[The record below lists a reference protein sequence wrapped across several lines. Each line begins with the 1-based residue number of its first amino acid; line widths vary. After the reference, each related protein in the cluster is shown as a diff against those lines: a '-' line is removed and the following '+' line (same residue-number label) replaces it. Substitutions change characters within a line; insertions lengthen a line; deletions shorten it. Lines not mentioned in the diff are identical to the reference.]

1 MRLLNLPRLLLT
13 CNINISDKFFSSF
26 IVTRKKRKK
35 CQKIKSIKDS
45 LKDEWLSD
53 PRFKKCVKRYPGDS
67 KKKQFVLRNKKTID
81 VAHMGISALASH
93 KTKS

>member
-1 MRLLNLPRLLLT
+1 MIIVVIKLLLT

-53 PRFKKCVKRYPGDS
+53 PRFKNDILVIQ
-67 KKKQFVLRNKKTID
+67 KKKQFVLRNEKTID

-93 KTKS
+93 KTKN